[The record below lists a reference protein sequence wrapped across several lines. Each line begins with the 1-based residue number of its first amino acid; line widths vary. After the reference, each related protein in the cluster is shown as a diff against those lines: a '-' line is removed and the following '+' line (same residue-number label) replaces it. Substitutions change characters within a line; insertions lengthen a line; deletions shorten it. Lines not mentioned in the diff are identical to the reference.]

1 MALIASLTQTALV
14 GIILQMTLGT
24 LGGGAP
30 EATILMA
37 ALTIGS
43 PVSAHERKSGLVM
56 LDRNLSPILRRM
68 TPVTAHPQDALMNVD
83 GLVTSIAFP
92 VCPGKNAIDV
102 TPPAGS
108 FIVPAFQQE
117 AGLIVIE
124 GGLRPAFRSVTLAAI
139 LSELPLVGIISLVTI
154 ETVSGHSPQI

>member
-1 MALIASLTQTALV
+1 MALIASLAQTALV

-24 LGGGAP
+24 LGGSAP

-37 ALTIGS
+37 ALTVGS
-43 PVSAHERKSGLVM
+43 PVPTHERKSGQVM
-56 LDRNLSPILRRM
+56 LDRNLSPILRRV

-92 VCPGKNAIDV
+92 VCPGKSAIDV

-108 FIVPAFQQE
+108 FIVPAFQ
-117 AGLIVIE
+117 
-124 GGLRPAFRSVTLAAI
+124 
-139 LSELPLVGIISLVTI
+139 
-154 ETVSGHSPQI
+154 